1 MARCWTLRALKLAKA
16 RAQIS
21 KPTMPGHLQALY
33 LRGLEW
39 VGSDMTLVSFQQKLG
54 RLACSRIQKRS
65 VVTYRT
71 LLRRFRKQNAREI
84 VRLRDA
90 PGKLMST
97 SKQVSLF
104 WFQKRIILDQK
115 RRIRK
120 KIRSGIHTVSACTG
134 ISKCQSSVRRSR
146 AQGV

>member
-1 MARCWTLRALKLAKA
+1 MLFRSLRALKLATA

-39 VGSDMTLVSFQQKLG
+39 VGSDMTLVCFQQKLG

-65 VVTYRT
+65 VVTYRM

-84 VRLRDA
+84 VRLRD
-90 PGKLMST
+90 GKLMSS
-97 SKQVSLF
+97 SKQVSLL

-120 KIRSGIHTVSACTG
+120 KIRSASGIHTVSACTG

-146 AQGV
+146 ARGV